1 MDTRTLLLFFI
12 TIFVIYVTFSL
23 SVIFSLMRQLSRA
36 REMAILAM
44 KVASELI
51 SIISSDAEVESFST
65 DDDDDDASGWTWS
78 DTTWTTTHGHHG
90 DAAGRR
96 VTRCTS
102 SGRGL
107 RR

>member
-44 KVASELI
+44 KVASKLM
-51 SIISSDAEVESFST
+51 SIISSDAEVESSST
-65 DDDDDDASGWTWS
+65 HDDFDVASG
-78 DTTWTTTHGHHG
+78 DME
-90 DAAGRR
+90 
-96 VTRCTS
+96 
-102 SGRGL
+102 
-107 RR
+107 

>member
-36 REMAILAM
+36 REMAILAL

-51 SIISSDAEVESFST
+51 GLVDSDAESASSST
-65 DDDDDDASGWTWS
+65 DDDDDDASG
-78 DTTWTTTHGHHG
+78 DME
-90 DAAGRR
+90 
-96 VTRCTS
+96 
-102 SGRGL
+102 
-107 RR
+107 

>member
-44 KVASELI
+44 KFASKLI
-51 SIISSDAEVESFST
+51 SLGSSYEEVESSST
-65 DDDDDDASGWTWS
+65 VDDDDDDAS
-78 DTTWTTTHGHHG
+78 DE
-90 DAAGRR
+90 
-96 VTRCTS
+96 
-102 SGRGL
+102 L
-107 RR
+107 E

>member
-23 SVIFSLMRQLSRA
+23 SVIFSLMRQLSHA

-44 KVASELI
+44 KVASKLI

-65 DDDDDDASGWTWS
+65 DDDDDDASG
-78 DTTWTTTHGHHG
+78 DME
-90 DAAGRR
+90 
-96 VTRCTS
+96 
-102 SGRGL
+102 
-107 RR
+107 

>member
-44 KVASELI
+44 KVASKLI
-51 SIISSDAEVESFST
+51 GLVYSDEVVESSST
-65 DDDDDDASGWTWS
+65 IDDDDDASG
-78 DTTWTTTHGHHG
+78 DME
-90 DAAGRR
+90 
-96 VTRCTS
+96 
-102 SGRGL
+102 
-107 RR
+107 

>member
-44 KVASELI
+44 KVASKLI
-51 SIISSDAEVESFST
+51 SLVSSDADVELSST
-65 DDDDDDASGWTWS
+65 DDDDDDAS
-78 DTTWTTTHGHHG
+78 DE
-90 DAAGRR
+90 
-96 VTRCTS
+96 
-102 SGRGL
+102 L
-107 RR
+107 E

>member
-23 SVIFSLMRQLSRA
+23 AVIFSMMRQLSRA

-65 DDDDDDASGWTWS
+65 DDDDDDASG
-78 DTTWTTTHGHHG
+78 DME
-90 DAAGRR
+90 
-96 VTRCTS
+96 
-102 SGRGL
+102 
-107 RR
+107 

>member
-44 KVASELI
+44 KVASKLI
-51 SIISSDAEVESFST
+51 SLKSSDADVEPFST
-65 DDDDDDASGWTWS
+65 DDDDDDAS
-78 DTTWTTTHGHHG
+78 DE
-90 DAAGRR
+90 
-96 VTRCTS
+96 
-102 SGRGL
+102 L
-107 RR
+107 E

>member
-44 KVASELI
+44 KVASKLI
-51 SIISSDAEVESFST
+51 SLVSSDAEITSASA
-65 DDDDDDASGWTWS
+65 DGGDDDAS
-78 DTTWTTTHGHHG
+78 DE
-90 DAAGRR
+90 
-96 VTRCTS
+96 
-102 SGRGL
+102 L
-107 RR
+107 E